1 MHPLRRRLRSL
12 RSYRAFVRW
21 WNAAFRLTLHEE
33 FTFSERWQFPVT
45 RGGVVLGLAG
55 SVAAVVL
62 LTYFVVAR
70 TPLREALV
78 PGYLA
83 EDARAAAATARA
95 DADKLEA
102 DLVQQEAYL
111 ANLRRIFSGD
121 LPEGDDRASG
131 VRPDTV
137 SAEEAASME
146 ALLDRVGALS
156 TADTA
161 LRNQIAREDRYAL
174 DRKRF
179 ADRSD
184 RGIPFLPVDGT
195 VSAGFDAAAGHYGI
209 DFVAPAGSLVHAAD
223 DGTVLFAGFTVDGGY
238 TVILQHARN
247 RTSVYQHNAS
257 LLHTTGDRVRAG
269 DPIAVIGNTG
279 RLSTGPHCHFEWWVD
294 GSPLN
299 PKTWLPASSVP
310 ED

>member
-1 MHPLRRRLRSL
+1 M

-21 WNAAFRLTLHEE
+21 WTAAFRLTLHEE
-33 FTFSERWQFPVT
+33 YTFSERWQLPVT
-45 RGGVVLGLAG
+45 RGGVVLGSAG
-55 SVAAVVL
+55 AFAAVVL

-70 TPLREALV
+70 TPLREVLV

-83 EDARAAAATARA
+83 EDARQAALQARMNA
-95 DADKLEA
+95 DSLAVGLA
-102 DLVQQEAYL
+102 QQEAYL
-111 ANLRRIFSGD
+111 ANLRRVLSGD

-137 SAEEAASME
+137 SAEEAAGMAE
-146 ALLDRVGALS
+146 LLDRVGQLS
-156 TADTA
+156 SADTA
-161 LRNQIAREDRYAL
+161 LRGQIEREDRYAL

-179 ADRSD
+179 ADRTD
-184 RGIPFLPVDGT
+184 RGIPFLPVEGT
-195 VSAGFDAAAGHYGI
+195 VSDGFDAAAGHYGI

-238 TVILQHARN
+238 TLILQHARN

-257 LLHTTGDRVRAG
+257 LLYATGDRVRAG

-294 GSPLN
+294 GSPLD
-299 PKTWLPASSVP
+299 PRTWLPASSVP